1 MPKALIEVGCKQTRV
16 NLPMNPPHILLIDD
30 DEDLVQM
37 LQDYLSEQDMRVDT
51 SHRGKDAL
59 AKIQA
64 TAYDLLILDI
74 MMPEITG
81 LELLPMIRAISS
93 VPVIMLT
100 GRGDDIDRIIGLEMG
115 ADDYLPKPC
124 NPRELVARIKAILRR
139 ESLALERAGAPVP
152 ESSNPNQSST
162 TDTNERL
169 SLHNITL
176 DLGRHSANYQGQD
189 LELTTV
195 EFQLLAELMKQAGHP
210 ISKSELSQTVLER
223 RLRPFDRTID
233 VHISRL
239 RQKLK
244 QHRSDMELIKTI
256 RNKGYQLI
264 SE

>member
-1 MPKALIEVGCKQTRV
+1 MDQ
-16 NLPMNPPHILLIDD
+16 PHILLIDD

-37 LQDYLSEQDMRVDT
+37 LQDYLSKQAMRVGT
-51 SHRGKDAL
+51 SHHGKDAL
-59 AKIQA
+59 AKID
-64 TAYDLLILDI
+64 TASYDLLVLDI

-81 LELLPMIRAISS
+81 LELLPMIRAVSS
-93 VPVIMLT
+93 VPIIMLT
-100 GRGDDIDRIIGLEMG
+100 GRGDDIDRIVGLEMG

-139 ESLALERAGAPVP
+139 ETLVRERAGTQIEAGETVTQP
-152 ESSNPNQSST
+152 SLAANS
-162 TDTNERL
+162 ERL

-176 DLGRHSANYQGQD
+176 DLGRHSADYQGQD

-195 EFQLLAELMKQAGHP
+195 EFQLLAELMKQAGQP
-210 ISKSELSQTVLER
+210 ISKSELSQSVLER
-223 RLRPFDRTID
+223 KLRPFDRTID

-244 QHRSDMELIKTI
+244 QQQRHQQPSHKNQSHKNQSDIELIKTI